1 MAQEMKL
8 AISSAF
14 GAVFVIIISLSYVF
28 GYCLLSR
35 SLWLKS
41 RDQSFACFNRSN
53 TLILGICTVLLAN
66 GLYMVVLNF
75 ASVSILASAFSVTLI
90 SVIAGSIYFLDN
102 TISSL
107 AFVGYGILLAGVVVL
122 AILFREPIYQCPDSN
137 LLSMVK
143 DNTYGI
149 IYLGVLLSMLVG
161 GSCFAY
167 WFETP
172 SVLKSNSGQNSP
184 NHMQTLADL
193 IVSDFEQSDEE
204 GGMYHSDRDDIIHTR
219 DFDTTSLPEQ
229 RKTHFQSNRQSLSQS
244 PYIQQ
249 MLASMPDQ
257 QGEPSSNFP
266 ESFVHDDSKAATL
279 VIAQITYPTCLGMVK
294 AIFLLFNQYPNL
306 ALNILYN
313 IAVTFGMI
321 VFLVLAYSR
330 FTISEVFPIE
340 FGVLTFVF
348 VLGGLLCSE
357 ESTLQDSE
365 IWIYLCAGGVVFF
378 CGVLLIAII
387 TRRKSLND
395 RMNSIAKIDSS
406 RSSLMFPPRDEVGD
420 PSSQDE
426 DDDDEDNF
434 FHDMTRLEKQ
444 SAIKSSSDPLT
455 SILWKVP
462 PKATEEALYDKKY
475 IRNDSPQIPSPLYS
489 FDD

>member
-1 MAQEMKL
+1 
-8 AISSAF
+8 
-14 GAVFVIIISLSYVF
+14 
-28 GYCLLSR
+28 
-35 SLWLKS
+35 
-41 RDQSFACFNRSN
+41 
-53 TLILGICTVLLAN
+53 
-66 GLYMVVLNF
+66 MVVLNF

-90 SVIAGSIYFLDN
+90 SVIAGSVYFLDD

-143 DNTYGI
+143 SNTYGI
-149 IYLGVLLSMLVG
+149 IYLGILLSILVG

-167 WFETP
+167 WFETS
-172 SVLKSNSGQNSP
+172 SVLNSNSGQNSP

-193 IVSDFEQSDEE
+193 IVSDFEQSNNLLEE
-204 GGMYHSDRDDIIHTR
+204 GDTYHSDCDNIRHTG
-219 DFDTTSLPEQ
+219 DFETTNLSEP
-229 RKTHFQSNRQSLSQS
+229 RKAHLQSNRQSLSQS
-244 PYIQQ
+244 PYVQQ

-257 QGEPSSNFP
+257 QGEPAGNFP
-266 ESFVHDDSKAATL
+266 ESFVHDDSKIATL
-279 VIAQITYPTCLGMVK
+279 VIAQITYPACLGMVK
-294 AIFLLFNQYPNL
+294 VIFLLFNQYPNL

-321 VFLVLAYSR
+321 IFLVLAYSR

-365 IWIYLCAGGVVFF
+365 IWIYVCAGGVVFF
-378 CGVLLIAII
+378 CGVLLIALIV
-387 TRRKSLND
+387 RRKNLNG
-395 RMNSIAKIDSS
+395 RVTSIAKIGSS
-406 RSSLMFPPRDEVGD
+406 RSSLMFSPRDEVGD

-426 DDDDEDNF
+426 DEDDDDEDQF

-444 SAIKSSSDPLT
+444 SAIKSSSDPLI

-462 PKATEEALYDKKY
+462 PKATEQALNDKKH
-475 IRNDSPQIPSPLYS
+475 IRNDSPQIPSPL
-489 FDD
+489 